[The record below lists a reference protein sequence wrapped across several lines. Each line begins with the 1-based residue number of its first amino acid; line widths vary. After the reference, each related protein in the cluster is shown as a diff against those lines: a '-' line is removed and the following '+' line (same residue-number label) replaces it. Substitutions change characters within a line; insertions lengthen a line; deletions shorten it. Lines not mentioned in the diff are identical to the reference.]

1 MFSTAAIAAF
11 ADRYSDHVVFASS
24 TATGATLAGVWHV
37 IPLEIAALLTAV
49 LFVAARICVERWI
62 HSRHEKRARKAHKRN
77 AAHPHKRRAPA

>member
-1 MFSTAAIAAF
+1 MFSTAAIAEF

-62 HSRHEKRARKAHKRN
+62 HKRHEKRARIAHKRSLK
-77 AAHPHKRRAPA
+77 HPHKRRAPA